1 MVSDAD
7 AIALKSIPRIDGV
20 NGCRFRCA
28 RGRLQMLYIV
38 KIAALSAALS
48 AGFVTAYGH
57 RHEPATGAK
66 AFYDRLPA
74 HGNEAGLLRFVLPA
88 DPHAA

>member
-7 AIALKSIPRIDGV
+7 AIALKSTPRIDGV

-48 AGFVTAYGH
+48 AGFVTAY
-57 RHEPATGAK
+57 
-66 AFYDRLPA
+66 DRLPA
-74 HGNEAGLLRFVLPA
+74 HGNEAGLLRFVHPA

>member
-7 AIALKSIPRIDGV
+7 AIALKSTPRIDGV

-48 AGFVTAYGH
+48 AGFVTAYGQ
-57 RHEPATGAK
+57 RHEPAPGA
-66 AFYDRLPA
+66 RLPA